1 MPRPIATPFVNRS
14 RNKQPVS
21 TIAEACARIERLTG
35 LQRGLTQVRQFLK
48 ALGLKWQRM
57 RAIPV
62 PPKKL
67 GQARRRPG
75 PVSRHPIEAAARRR
89 FGR

>member
-1 MPRPIATPFVNRS
+1 MSRPIATPFVNRS
-14 RNKQPVS
+14 RNKQPMS

-35 LQRGLTQVRQFLK
+35 LQRRGPTQVRQFLK

-62 PPKKL
+62 PPQKT
-67 GQARRRPG
+67 GPSTSPTRPCFTTSHC
-75 PVSRHPIEAAARRR
+75 SRGLMPL
-89 FGR
+89 